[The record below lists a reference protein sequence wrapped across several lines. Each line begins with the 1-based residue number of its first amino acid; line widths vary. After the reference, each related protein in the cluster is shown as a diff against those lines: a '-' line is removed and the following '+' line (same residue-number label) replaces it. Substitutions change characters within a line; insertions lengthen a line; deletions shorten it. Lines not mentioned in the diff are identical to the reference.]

1 MVTEELRQDFVGVET
16 GLFLEDFL
24 FDPQRRQKFAGSI
37 SSDLTLGLDYISSGS
52 SQYYRGV
59 S

>member
-1 MVTEELRQDFVGVET
+1 LWDCFSLWQ
-16 GLFLEDFL
+16 
-24 FDPQRRQKFAGSI
+24 I